1 MRKMTHKA
9 LEIGIAYNKGMSKM
23 IKIRETKN
31 YYISEYGTKY
41 RKNDGSIVGERFAI
55 FKLDI
60 STIKAL

>member
-1 MRKMTHKA
+1 MKKITHIGM
-9 LEIGIAYNKGMSKM
+9 EVGIAYNRG
-23 IKIRETKN
+23 IKREIKLRETEK

-41 RKNDGSIVGERFAI
+41 RKNDGSITGTGFAI

>member
-1 MRKMTHKA
+1 MKKMTHIA
-9 LEIGIAYNKGMSKM
+9 MEVGIAYNRGIKRE

-41 RKNDGSIVGERFAI
+41 RKGNGSLVGERFAT
-55 FKLDI
+55 FSLDI